1 MRHVRILFCVLGLL
15 AVTGRGQATADLI
28 LVNGK
33 IVTVDSAFSIRSA
46 MAVKDGRILA
56 LGTPAELE
64 AYRGPS
70 TRMVDLGGKTVMPGL
85 IDSHTHPSAA
95 AVFEY
100 DHVVPDMESVADVLA
115 YIRER
120 AKVVPE
126 GGWIWVSQ
134 VFLTRLREQRYPTRA
149 ELDEAAPRHAVV
161 FRTGPDASVNS
172 LALKLSGIDENWK
185 VDDGGPGYAEK
196 DPTTGKLTGIL
207 RSCTRYLKSQGD
219 LRGPGRAERA
229 AALQRLLADYNRVGI
244 TTISERDADAN
255 EVAIYRDLRARDA
268 LTCRAFLARHVESNQ
283 PDPQIESEILAV
295 RRSDLYQG
303 DDLLRMRTIKMF
315 LDGGMLTGSAF
326 MRQPWGVSRLYGITD
341 PGYRGLQF
349 IPDDKL
355 RRILELCFRH
365 QVQFTAHS
373 VGDGAVHAFID
384 ACASLASRYDLRQH
398 RPVIGHSN
406 FMSEEAVQRVA
417 ELGIPVDIQPAWLY
431 LDGRTLTAHF
441 GYERM
446 AWFQP
451 LRALFAAGAVAGG
464 GSDHMQKLGSRRSIN
479 FYDPWLGMWVAMSR
493 QARWLEQPLHP
504 EHALSRVEAIRFY
517 TINNAY
523 LLLAEQDLGSL
534 EPGKLADFIV
544 LADDILTCPLEKV
557 PDIQVESTWIGGR
570 QVWGQGQSGGSAQ
583 GGR

>member
-1 MRHVRILFCVLGLL
+1 MRRLSILVCLFAILT
-15 AVTGRGQATADLI
+15 ARGWGQPTADLV

-56 LGTPAELE
+56 VGTPSEME

-70 TRMVDLGGKTVMPGL
+70 TRVLDLEGKTVLPGL
-85 IDSHTHPSAA
+85 IDSHTHPSPA

-100 DHVVPDMESVADVLA
+100 DHPVPEMESVADVLA

-134 VFLTRLREQRYPTRA
+134 VFLTRLKEQRYPTRA

-172 LALKLSGIDENWK
+172 LALQLSGIDENWK

-196 DPTTGKLTGIL
+196 DPDTGKLTGIL

-219 LRGPGRAERA
+219 LRGPTREERVS
-229 AALQRLLADYNRVGI
+229 ALKQLLADYNRVGI
-244 TTISERDADAN
+244 TAVSERDAGPN
-255 EVAIYRDLRARDA
+255 EVTIYRELRSRDG

-283 PDPQIESEILAV
+283 PDSQIEAEILAV
-295 RRSDLYQG
+295 RRSDLYRG
-303 DDLLRMRTIKMF
+303 DDLLRMRTIKMY

-349 IPDDKL
+349 ISDDRL
-355 RRILELCFRH
+355 QRILELCFRH
-365 QVQFTAHS
+365 EVQFTAHS

-384 ACASLASRYDLRQH
+384 ACAALGSRFDLRAL

-406 FMSEEAVQRVA
+406 FMSEEAVRRVA

-431 LDGRTLTAHF
+431 LDGRTLTHHF

-479 FYDPWLGMWVAMSR
+479 FYDPWLAMWVAMTR
-493 QARWLEQPLHP
+493 QARWLDRPLHP

-523 LLLAEQDLGSL
+523 LLLAEKDLGSL

-544 LADDILTCPLEKV
+544 LSTDILTCPLDRV
-557 PDIQVESTWIGGR
+557 PDIQVESTWVGGR
-570 QVWGQGQSGGSAQ
+570 QVWDRRTGAGSP
-583 GGR
+583 GSR

>member
-1 MRHVRILFCVLGLL
+1 MRRLWILLCLLGLL
-15 AVTGRGQATADLI
+15 SSRGWGQPAADVV

-33 IVTVDSAFSIRSA
+33 FITVDSAFSIRSA

-56 LGTPAELE
+56 VGTPSEIE

-70 TRMVDLGGKTVMPGL
+70 TRVVDLEGSTVLPGL
-85 IDSHTHPSAA
+85 IDSHTHPAAA

-100 DHVVPDMESVADVLA
+100 DHRVPEMESVADVLA

-120 AKVVPE
+120 AQTVPE

-134 VFLTRLREQRYPTRA
+134 VFLTRLKEQRYPTRA

-172 LALKLSGIDENWK
+172 LALQLSGIDEDWK

-196 DPTTGKLTGIL
+196 DPDTGKLTGIL

-219 LRGPGRAERA
+219 LREPTRAERA
-229 AALQRLLADYNRVGI
+229 SALQQLLADYNRAGI
-244 TTISERDADAN
+244 TAVSERDADTN
-255 EVAIYRDLRARDA
+255 EVEIYRDLRSRNA

-283 PDPQIESEILAV
+283 PDSQIEAEILAV

-303 DDLLRMRTIKMF
+303 DDRLRMRTIKMY

-326 MRQPWGVSRLYGITD
+326 MRQPWGASPLYGITD

-365 QVQFTAHS
+365 EVQFTAHS

-384 ACASLASRYDLRQH
+384 ACAALGSRFNLREL

-406 FMSEEAVQRVA
+406 FMSEEAVWRVA
-417 ELGIPVDIQPAWLY
+417 ELGIPVDIQPAWLH
-431 LDGRTLTAHF
+431 LDGRTLTNHF

-479 FYDPWLGMWVAMSR
+479 FYDPWLGMWVAMTR
-493 QARWLEQPLHP
+493 QARWLDRPLHP

-523 LLLAEQDLGSL
+523 LLQAEKDLGSL

-544 LADDILTCPLEKV
+544 LSKDILTCPLDRV
-557 PDIQVESTWIGGR
+557 PDIQVESTWVGGR
-570 QVWGQGQSGGSAQ
+570 QVWQRPAGAGSPAP
-583 GGR
+583 R